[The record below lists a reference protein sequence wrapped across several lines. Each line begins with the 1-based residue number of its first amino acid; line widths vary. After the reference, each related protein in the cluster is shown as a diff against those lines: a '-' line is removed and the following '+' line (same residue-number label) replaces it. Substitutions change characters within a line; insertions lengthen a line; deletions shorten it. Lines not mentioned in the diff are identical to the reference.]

1 LSGLVFGHKVEV
13 ADWVRAR
20 CTGVDSWGTDYEAI
34 GWAREGKLTA
44 ACVFNHYSGGDIW
57 VSIAA
62 DGRQRLTRGF
72 IRACFRYA
80 FVQLNTRRITVAVAT
95 RNARSITFV
104 ESLGFVREGRA
115 RQAFADDDAFI
126 FGMLRHECRWIGEL
140 AHG

>member
-20 CTGVDSWGTDYEAI
+20 CAGVDSWGTDYEAI

-62 DGRQRLTRGF
+62 DGKQRLTRGF
-72 IRACFRYA
+72 IRACFRYPFA
-80 FVQLNTRRITVAVAT
+80 QLKTRRISLAVASRNT
-95 RNARSITFV
+95 RSKNFV
-104 ESLGFVREGRA
+104 EALGFVREGRA
-115 RQAFADDDAFI
+115 RQAFADDDALI
-126 FGMLRHECRWIGEL
+126 FGMLRDECRWLGDSIHE
-140 AHG
+140 